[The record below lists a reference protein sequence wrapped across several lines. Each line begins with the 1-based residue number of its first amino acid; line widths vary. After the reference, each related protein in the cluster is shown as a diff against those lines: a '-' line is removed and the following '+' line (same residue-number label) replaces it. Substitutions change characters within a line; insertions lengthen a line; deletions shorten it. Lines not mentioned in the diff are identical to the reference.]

1 MKRLIIQS
9 ILIIGLVLAHISVD
23 AQRPLNYESPLRQ
36 YNTALELMQKHEY
49 GSAQEYFQYVYENT
63 TDEQYDM
70 KSTSY
75 FYQGVCA
82 AKLNHGNAMYLL
94 RDFVQRYPI
103 HTRVPEAYLYIARSY
118 YYQKQY
124 KKALEYFNDLDERKI
139 EKEDLAEFYFK
150 KGYCLLREKDRDEA
164 KYYLRKA
171 REYDGQYKDK
181 STYYVAHLE
190 YEDGQYEAALADFNE
205 IKDVK
210 EYSKVVPAYIMQIHF
225 MQGEY
230 ETVVREAG
238 SAGAQAGDPNE
249 LKRIVGL
256 SHYNLNHYQEA
267 YNYFAQILQ
276 KKSSNDAST
285 YSRADRYAFG
295 YTFYKTGDYS
305 EAIAQLSQVT
315 DTVDAM
321 TQNAYYIIADCF
333 LKQKKLADASNYFYE
348 ASKMDYSIDIQEDA
362 FYNYAKL
369 QYETANA
376 LNQQKALSTIEEYIN
391 RYPYT
396 ARAQEMSSYL
406 AAIYASTK
414 NYAEAIKAIEKL
426 DRTHR
431 SPEIL
436 RSYQRCTH
444 FRAMELIGDKK
455 YRDAGKMLDKSLQT
469 PLNRELHLSNLY
481 WKAECEYRAEQYRD
495 AYNSFLLY
503 HNSDKV
509 TSDEN
514 YPLSLYSLGYAAMKI
529 EKYKEAQKAFE
540 KFITFCNTDKY
551 SSYKSDAYARMGD
564 CYFMQRNL
572 KSAIT
577 QYERCEQLKGSNADY
592 ALYQQALC
600 HGYQQHSAKK
610 VELLEKFTQY
620 YSKSPYIVDV
630 EYELAGIY
638 LTQNQYN
645 LAINSYNS
653 FIRKYTKSTYV
664 PKAYNKLAQAYQGA
678 GQKDKAI
685 ETFKLV
691 VDKYPGSQ
699 EAKEAVSNLQD
710 IYSEMGRPGDFLDY
724 VTSKGNISISPERQ
738 DSITYKSAESKF
750 VQGNCEMAV
759 AGFTDYINKFPNGFF
774 IADAYF
780 KRSEC
785 EYGDRNYE
793 DALRDCE
800 YLLNNF
806 RTENNE
812 MAAKRAA
819 TILFNKKEY
828 ERAITR
834 FNELLT
840 LSTSEEN
847 TSYAYNGIMRCAY
860 EMKNYREALEG
871 AKGYIASPKAD
882 PDLMD
887 DANLIAGKSSFEL
900 RDYSATIKYLKP
912 LSTASTNSTSAEAA
926 YYCALTE
933 FKRGDY
939 TACEKQIT
947 EIIEARYTSAYW
959 IANTF
964 ILYGDYYRAVGNEF
978 QARHTYQSIVDNYDG
993 EDLRQIAR
1001 ERIAQMEGTTQPQ
1014 KPAPTNNDDD
1024 DTLNPED

>member
-1 MKRLIIQS
+1 MKRLIFQS
-9 ILIIGLVLAHISVD
+9 ILIIGLMLSQIAVN
-23 AQRPLNYESPLRQ
+23 AQRPLNYESPIRQ

-94 RDFVQRYPI
+94 RDFVRRYPI
-103 HTRVPEAYLYIARSY
+103 HTRVPEAHLYIARSY
-118 YYQKQY
+118 FYQKQY
-124 KKALEYFNDLDERKI
+124 KKALEYFNELDERKI
-139 EKEDLAEFYFK
+139 QDEDLAEFYFK
-150 KGYCLLREKDRDEA
+150 KGFCLLKSKDRDEA

-181 STYYVAHLE
+181 ATYYVAHLE
-190 YEDGQYEAALADFNE
+190 YEEGQYEAALADFNE

-210 EYSKVVPAYIMQIHF
+210 EYAKVVPPYIMQIHF

-238 SAGAQAGDPNE
+238 NAGAQAGDPNE

-256 SHYNLNHYQEA
+256 SHYNLSHYQEA
-267 YNYFAQILQ
+267 ANYFAQILQ
-276 KKSSNDAST
+276 KRSANDAST
-285 YSRADRYAFG
+285 YDRADRYAFG

-305 EAIAQLSQVT
+305 DAIAQLSQVT

-333 LKQKKLADASNYFYE
+333 LKQKKLADASNYFFE
-348 ASKMDYSIDIQEDA
+348 ASKMEYSSAIQEDA

-369 QYETANA
+369 QYETSNA
-376 LNQQKALSTIEEYIN
+376 ISQDKALATIEEYIN
-391 RYPYT
+391 RYPNT
-396 ARAQEMSSYL
+396 SRSQEMSSYL
-406 AAIYASTK
+406 ATIYASTK
-414 NYAEAIKAIEKL
+414 NYDGAIKAIEKL
-426 DRTHR
+426 DRTHK

-444 FRAMELIGDKK
+444 FRAMELISDKK
-455 YRDAGKMLDKSLQT
+455 YRDAVKMLDKSLQT
-469 PLNRELHLSNLY
+469 PMNTELHLSNLY
-481 WKAECEYRAEQYRD
+481 WKAESQYRAEQYQD
-495 AYNSFLLY
+495 AYNSFILY
-503 HNSDKV
+503 QNSDKV
-509 TSDEN
+509 TADEN
-514 YPLSLYSLGYAAMKI
+514 YPLSLYSQGYAAMKI
-529 EKYKEAQKAFE
+529 EKYKEGQKSFE
-540 KFITFCNTDKY
+540 KFLTFCNTDKY
-551 SSYKSDAYARMGD
+551 SSYKADAYARLGD

-572 KSAIT
+572 QSAIT
-577 QYERCEQLKGSNADY
+577 QYERCEQLKSNNADY

-600 HGYQQHSAKK
+600 QGYLRHSSKK

-620 YSKSPYIVDV
+620 YSNSPYIIDV
-630 EYELAGIY
+630 EFELAGIY
-638 LTQNQYN
+638 QAQNQHN

-653 FIRKYTKSTYV
+653 FIRKHPKSNYV
-664 PKAYNKLAQAYQGA
+664 PKAYNKLAQAYQSA
-678 GQKDKAI
+678 GQTDKAI

-738 DSITYKSAESKF
+738 DSITYKSAEAKYL
-750 VQGNCEMAV
+750 QGNCEMAI
-759 AGFTDYINKFPNGFF
+759 AGFTEYINKFPNGFF

-780 KRSEC
+780 KRSDC
-785 EYGDRNYE
+785 EYGNRNYD
-793 DALRDCE
+793 DALTDCE

-812 MAAKRAA
+812 LAAKRAA
-819 TILFNKKEY
+819 TILFNKQEY
-828 ERAITR
+828 DRALAH
-834 FNELLT
+834 FNDLLT
-840 LSTSEEN
+840 LSTSEMN
-847 TSYAYNGIMRCAY
+847 TSYAYNGIMRCAF
-860 EMKNYREALEG
+860 ELKNYREALEG

-900 RDYSATIKYLKP
+900 RDYSAAIRYLQP
-912 LSTASTNSTSAEAA
+912 LSTASTNSTAAEAA

-933 FKRGDY
+933 FKRADY
-939 TACEKQIT
+939 TACEKKIT

-959 IANTF
+959 IASTF
-964 ILYGDYYRAVGNEF
+964 ILYGDYYKAIGNTF

-1001 ERIAQMEGTTQPQ
+1001 ERIAALDAANTP
-1014 KPAPTNNDDD
+1014 PTPTPSNDDD
-1024 DTLNPED
+1024 DDSLNPED